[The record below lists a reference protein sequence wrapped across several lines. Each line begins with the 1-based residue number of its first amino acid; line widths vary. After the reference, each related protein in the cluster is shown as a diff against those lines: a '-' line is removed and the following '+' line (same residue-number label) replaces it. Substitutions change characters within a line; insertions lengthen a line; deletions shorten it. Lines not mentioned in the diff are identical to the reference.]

1 MGGEVGHL
9 IKCIECGMEYEPS
22 PIYRCGRCNGLLEIR
37 VRLPDKDVLSSWR
50 ARDFNVWRYREL
62 LPVDDYNMIVSMGE
76 GGTRLLNLDRVEES
90 IGKSG
95 FRVFLKVEG
104 DNPTGS
110 FKDRGMTVG
119 VTKAREFKYKR
130 VACAST
136 GNTSASMAAYAA
148 RAGLEP
154 IVFIPRGKI
163 ARGKLS
169 QAIAHGATIVE
180 VEGVFDDALRKVLD
194 YVAKNKVYLLN
205 SINPYRLEGQKTIA
219 YEIFEQLGEV
229 PDYVVVPV
237 GNAGNI
243 SAIWKGFK
251 ELYEMGVINHLPIM
265 VGVQAEGASP
275 LAKAYIEKRTFKPLE
290 DPWTIA
296 SAIRIGN
303 PVNWP
308 KAWRAVEESN
318 GFFSI
323 VSDEE
328 IVSAQMRLAR
338 EEGTL
343 VEPASASP
351 LAALLKDPDAFDG
364 NIVLIATGH
373 GLKDPDAIM
382 KWPYHTATI

>member
-1 MGGEVGHL
+1 LGGEIRHF

-37 VRLPDKDVLSSWR
+37 IKLPDRNILLSWKSR
-50 ARDFNVWRYREL
+50 AFNVWRYREL
-62 LPVDDYNMIVSMGE
+62 LPVDDYNMVVSMDE
-76 GGTRLLNLDRVEES
+76 GGTRLLNLDRVGES

-95 FRVFLKVEG
+95 FRLFLKVEG

-119 VTKAREFKYKR
+119 VTKAREFKYTR

-169 QAIAHGATIVE
+169 QAIAYGATIVE
-180 VEGVFDDALRKVLD
+180 VEGVFDDALRKVFD

-219 YEIFEQLGEV
+219 YEIYEQLGKV
-229 PDYVVVPV
+229 PDYIVVPV

-251 ELYEMGVINHLPIM
+251 ELFEIGVINCLPIM

-275 LAKAYIEKRTFKPLE
+275 LAKAYMEKRSFKPLE
-290 DPWTIA
+290 DPRTLA

-318 GFFSI
+318 GFFLT

-328 IVSAQMRLAR
+328 IVSAQMKLAR
-338 EEGTL
+338 EEGIL

-351 LAALLKDPDAFDG
+351 LAALLKNQDAFEG

-373 GLKDPDAIM
+373 GLKDPDILM
-382 KWPYHTATI
+382 KWPYKTGSI

>member
-1 MGGEVGHL
+1 MGGEIRHF

-37 VRLPDKDVLSSWR
+37 IKLPDRNILLSWKSR
-50 ARDFNVWRYREL
+50 AFNVWRYREL
-62 LPVDDYNMIVSMGE
+62 LPVDDYNMVVSMDE
-76 GGTRLLNLDRVEES
+76 GGTRLLNLDRVGES

-95 FRVFLKVEG
+95 FRLFLKVEG

-119 VTKAREFKYKR
+119 VTKAREFKYTR

-169 QAIAHGATIVE
+169 QAIAYGATIVE
-180 VEGVFDDALRKVLD
+180 VEGVFDDALRKVFD

-219 YEIFEQLGEV
+219 YEIYEQLGKV
-229 PDYVVVPV
+229 PDYIVVPV

-251 ELYEMGVINHLPIM
+251 ELFEIGVINCLPIM

-275 LAKAYIEKRTFKPLE
+275 LAKAYMEKRSFKPLE
-290 DPWTIA
+290 DPRTLA

-318 GFFSI
+318 GFFLT

-328 IVSAQMRLAR
+328 IVSAQMKLAR
-338 EEGTL
+338 EEGIL

-351 LAALLKDPDAFDG
+351 LAALLKNQDAFEG

-373 GLKDPDAIM
+373 GLKDPDILM
-382 KWPYHTATI
+382 KWPYKTGSI